1 MESELKKCGKCKGN
15 MLLKFFSKN
24 TKTDIYFKTCDKC
37 QERNKQYRNR
47 YQCIHNKAKSI
58 CRECGGSEICV
69 HNKRKNIC
77 KKCGGDSIC
86 IHNKEKLQC
95 KECSCPIKITIKQW
109 IHHSKQSD
117 KKKNRFDIVNFID
130 KDFCKLLIEEY
141 PKCYYTDCQIELQY
155 DKII

>member
-47 YQCIHNKAKSI
+47 YQCVHNKQKYK
-58 CRECGGSEICV
+58 CRACGGSEICI
-69 HNKRKNIC
+69 HNKRKDVC
-77 KKCGGDSIC
+77 KD
-86 IHNKEKLQC
+86 
-95 KECSCPIKITIKQW
+95 CSCPLKITIMNW
-109 IHHSKQSD
+109 IHHSKEKD
-117 KKKNRFDIVNFID
+117 KKTNRFDILNFID